1 MRARSRP
8 TGVLLVVVAAL
19 VGLFAAG
26 SLLQPL
32 LPPGGLHSATIIA
45 RGNQVI
51 TDKYGGQASIPIV
64 KLQLDNGQTFT
75 VESTPLARL
84 AGRVGV
90 PLNVQAQVDSSGFP
104 KRVRY
109 HGAWYGAAPPT
120 WFWLLFGAVLAGA
133 AGLLGRVGVRWGATP
148 ALRYGVIEIIRSIG
162 TRARSAISDA
172 TFTS

>member
-8 TGVLLVVVAAL
+8 TGVLLVVVASL

-26 SLLQPL
+26 SLVQPL

-64 KLQLDNGQTFT
+64 KLQLDTGQTFT

-84 AGRVGV
+84 AGRAGV

-104 KRVRY
+104 KWVRY
-109 HGAWYGAAPPT
+109 HGTWYGAAPPT
-120 WFWLLFGAVLAGA
+120 WFWLLFGAMLAGV
-133 AGLLGRVGVRWGATP
+133 AGLLGRVGVRW
-148 ALRYGVIEIIRSIG
+148 
-162 TRARSAISDA
+162 ARRPRLAMA
-172 TFTS
+172 